1 MPALREHI
9 AAASE
14 RYAKGF
20 KFRGLA
26 LPPSNH
32 FIFVTCMDARIDTSQ
47 AFGIGVGEAHVI
59 RNVSAPGCLLTDIVE
74 ERGYPLGR
82 ASLMRGFLDK
92 LL

>member
-14 RYAKGF
+14 RYSSDF
-20 KFRGLA
+20 KYNGLA
-26 LPPSNH
+26 FPPSNQ

-59 RNVSAPGCLLTDIVE
+59 RNVRFTP
-74 ERGYPLGR
+74 
-82 ASLMRGFLDK
+82 
-92 LL
+92 

>member
-14 RYAKGF
+14 RYAAGF
-20 KFRGLA
+20 KYRGLA
-26 LPPSNH
+26 SPPSNH

-59 RNVSAPGCLLTDIVE
+59 RNVSSLYPRPTHTPLSN
-74 ERGYPLGR
+74 RGT
-82 ASLMRGFLDK
+82 AS
-92 LL
+92 